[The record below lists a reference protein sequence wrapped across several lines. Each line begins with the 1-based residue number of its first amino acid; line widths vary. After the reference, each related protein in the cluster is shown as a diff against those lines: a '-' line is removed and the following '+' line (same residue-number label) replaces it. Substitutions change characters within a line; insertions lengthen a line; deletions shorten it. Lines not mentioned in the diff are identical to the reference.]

1 MRAIVRKTSLKR
13 VAWLIVGSVSRYKSF
28 GKRNLWIYVGAKALV
43 ALTWHNKSRG
53 GFSSTRRLQKKK
65 IPILI
70 STIYLSLPLLSECLA
85 PGLPSCLSWHRGWH
99 IQRDQLLGHCQLWAV
114 GTGWHS
120 ELGYAPETESDWRH
134 THKHVRTCK
143 HTCMHTLVAMLPS
156 VLCYG
161 PQDNMM

>member
-1 MRAIVRKTSLKR
+1 MK
-13 VAWLIVGSVSRYKSF
+13 
-28 GKRNLWIYVGAKALV
+28 YVGAKALV
-43 ALTWHNKSRG
+43 ALTWHNKSRS

-99 IQRDQLLGHCQLWAV
+99 IQRDQLLGHRQLWAV

-161 PQDNMM
+161 PQDNMMQDDKRASLAVSKCIGVCVCVCPAEKCKNI